1 MRLKTPWMLILA
13 VDAVKGASDYFNASV
28 QLTVQT
34 FTGSFTGFIEPEFPN
49 TRQFRA
55 IPFAGPPTGIHR
67 WLPPQKPSTLPTD
80 HRWSTKFPPSCPQYF
95 PGKSS
100 FWNSELTRGN
110 LVYNGGQ
117 NDSSGL
123 AGEATS
129 EDCLYL
135 AVWTPV
141 HIPEE
146 GLPVLFFMTGGGF
159 SLGGVELPW
168 QIPSSWVERS
178 KSHIVVSINYRL
190 NIFGFPGARGLEGGE
205 QNLGILDQRAALEWV
220 RDNIAAF
227 GGNPERIMHWGRS
240 AGGIAAD
247 MHAYAYYDD
256 PIAQSY
262 YFESGTVFSSAVVEG
277 NRFSTFSY
285 VAGNVGCGKPCGA
298 SCKDEDE
305 QAAAELDCMR
315 QVSQIQITNFIGQ
328 HNEAETPM
336 GRLLG
341 FAPVPDNKTAWS
353 TEGYRRLS
361 EEGKIAQRP
370 TLISFTSNEGSSLL
384 NWPEDPAYAG
394 INQTT
399 ADAFN
404 IDLAACSALNST
416 AYRNR
421 LNPSVP
427 VFRFQYAAEFP
438 NFNVYDWL
446 GAYHNSET
454 PLVFGTYDLLKHI
467 ANTTEYQVE
476 ISQSMQDHILA
487 FARDPYQGPQK
498 AFDWQPTNIKDTDLG
513 TLIRFGGYNRD
524 VVKRV
529 DNAGIDGACLDASK
543 QDSFPE

>member
-1 MRLKTPWMLILA
+1 MWFKNPWVLIFA
-13 VDAVKGASDYFNASV
+13 VDAVRGASYSSNTSV

-34 FTGSFTGFIEPEFPN
+34 LTGSFTGFIEPEFPN

-55 IPFAGPPTGIHR
+55 IPFAEPPTGPRR
-67 WLPPQKPSTLPTD
+67 WLPPQKLSTLPTD

-95 PGKSS
+95 PAKPD

-129 EDCLYL
+129 EDCLHL
-135 AVWTPV
+135 AIWAPS
-141 HIPEE
+141 HIPNE
-146 GLPVLFFMTGGGF
+146 GLPVFFFMTGGGF

-190 NIFGFPGARGLEGGE
+190 NIFGFPSAQGLKDGE

-247 MHAYAYYDD
+247 IHAYAYHDD
-256 PIAQSY
+256 PIAESY
-262 YFESGTVFSSAVVEG
+262 YFESGTIFSSDAAEG
-277 NRFSTFSY
+277 DRFAIFSS
-285 VAGNVGCGKPCGA
+285 VAGNVGCGQPCGA

-315 QVSQIQITNFIGQ
+315 QVSQIQITNFVGQ
-328 HNEAETPM
+328 HNEAVTTDRQLRFGP
-336 GRLLG
+336 L
-341 FAPVPDNKTAWS
+341 PDNKTVWS
-353 TEGYRRLS
+353 TSGYRRLS
-361 EEGKIAQRP
+361 EEGKIARRP

-384 NWPEDPAYAG
+384 PLPEDAASAG
-394 INQTT
+394 INQTMV
-399 ADAFN
+399 DGFN
-404 IDLAACSALNST
+404 IGFAACAALNST

-421 LNPSVP
+421 VNPDVP

-438 NFNVYDWL
+438 NLNVYDWL

-454 PLVFGTYDLLKHI
+454 PLIFGAYDLMKHI
-467 ANTTEYQVE
+467 ANTTDYQIE
-476 ISQSMQDHILA
+476 ISHSMQDHILA
-487 FARDPYQGPQK
+487 FARDPYQGPQQ
-498 AFDWQPTNIKDTDLG
+498 AFDWHPTKINDTSLG
-513 TLIRFGGYNRD
+513 TLIRFGGSNGD

-529 DNAGIDGACLDASK
+529 DNADVDGACLDATK
-543 QDSFPE
+543 QNSFPS